1 MPFPHITVVE
11 SPRLV
16 VRALESSDLPDLI
29 EINGDPQVTRFL
41 PYPTWQS
48 VQDGEAW
55 LARMTA
61 LGVSGTGQQLV
72 VVRRLDAKVIATVLL
87 FKYDEGSRRAELGYV
102 LGRAHWRQGLMR
114 EAIVAVCAHAFGVLG
129 IRRIEAEV
137 NPDNLASCALLAAVG
152 FALEGRLRKRW
163 VAKGVTYDTNFY
175 GCLAE
180 DWSEGVRHDARSP
193 SNR

>member
-1 MPFPHITVVE
+1 MPFPNITLVE

-16 VRALESSDLPDLI
+16 VRAMESSDLPDLM

-41 PYPTWQS
+41 PYATWQS

-55 LARMTA
+55 MARMAA
-61 LGVSGTGQQLV
+61 LGASGTGQQLV
-72 VVRRLDAKVIATVLL
+72 VVRRVDARVIATVLL
-87 FKYDEGSRRAELGYV
+87 FKHDEGSRRVELGYV
-102 LGRAHWRQGLMR
+102 LGRSHWRQGLMR

-137 NPDNLASCALLAAVG
+137 NPDNLASCALLVAVG

-163 VAKGVTYDTNFY
+163 VADGVAYDTNFY

-180 DWSEGVRHDARSP
+180 DWSAQNVAA
-193 SNR
+193 